1 MKLANSA
8 FDHIMRFWSVEN
20 VIFDMVVDIKVW
32 FLWFLSKLKNILE
45 PKQKTMQLA
54 YNASTLD
61 DFDCS
66 VTDSFIE
73 NQTLYLNEQL
83 TIWRRYLDA
92 KVVFLTSKTKKFDDV
107 VYRANKMY
115 ERISSNVPNST
126 VIAL

>member
-1 MKLANSA
+1 M
-8 FDHIMRFWSVEN
+8 
-20 VIFDMVVDIKVW
+20 
-32 FLWFLSKLKNILE
+32 E